1 MLESTQSQEVEPI
14 ARCSKA
20 RKVKRGAVS
29 KMLESAQSQE
39 PLASS
44 RKHIKLIGGAVGKM
58 RENTQSQEGEPLA
71 RCSKA
76 HKVKRES
83 R

>member
-1 MLESTQSQEVEPI
+1 
-14 ARCSKA
+14 
-20 RKVKRGAVS
+20 
-29 KMLESAQSQE
+29 MLESAQSQE

-83 R
+83 RWQDARKHTKSRGGPVSKILEST